1 MGSSDA
7 RREPPDPAT
16 RNHEPPVTL
25 EDPAVDAVPETTP
38 RPGESEAAAA
48 ARLRRGRQDPWGA
61 PEDQPDHAGNEV
73 VEQQSERPQ

>member
-1 MGSSDA
+1 MASSDN
-7 RREPPDPAT
+7 RRLPPDPAT

-25 EDPAVDAVPETTP
+25 EDPAVGEVPETVP
-38 RPGESEAAAA
+38 EPGESEAAAA

-73 VEQQSERPQ
+73 VEQQAEH